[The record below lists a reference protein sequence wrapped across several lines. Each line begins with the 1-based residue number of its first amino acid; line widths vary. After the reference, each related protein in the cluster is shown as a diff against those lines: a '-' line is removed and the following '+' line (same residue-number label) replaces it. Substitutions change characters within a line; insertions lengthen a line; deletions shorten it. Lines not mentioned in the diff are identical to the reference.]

1 MGRTGLSRRFAEN
14 LAIWTEGLISQERPI
29 NNGPKSDDGWDALE
43 PCQILVDTKSEASE
57 GINEAQAHLDQNV
70 LARYATVAPASIL
83 GLAGG
88 LFSAAA
94 RPPVSVRSPL
104 WRKRGTRKSRL
115 ETNTENEALS
125 ALLAR
130 LW

>member
-1 MGRTGLSRRFAEN
+1 MEN

-29 NNGPKSDDGWDALE
+29 NNGLKSDDGRDALK
-43 PCQILVDTKSEASE
+43 PCRILVDTKSEASEASE

-94 RPPVSVRSPL
+94 RPPVSARSPL

-115 ETNTENEALS
+115 ETNTENEACS
-125 ALLAR
+125 TLLAR

>member
-1 MGRTGLSRRFAEN
+1 MEN

-29 NNGPKSDDGWDALE
+29 NNGLKSDDGRDALK
-43 PCQILVDTKSEASE
+43 PCRILVDTKSEASEASE

-94 RPPVSVRSPL
+94 RPPVSARSPL

-115 ETNTENEALS
+115 ETNTALVHNS
-125 ALLAR
+125 GQL
-130 LW
+130 

>member
-1 MGRTGLSRRFAEN
+1 MDGMLSS
-14 LAIWTEGLISQERPI
+14 LARSWLIQNPRQVR
-29 NNGPKSDDGWDALE
+29 A
-43 PCQILVDTKSEASE
+43 
-57 GINEAQAHLDQNV
+57 INEAEAHLDQNV